1 MQDDGAKKTTAC
13 PCVEINGRLNKE
25 KPLKN
30 IENQKDLI
38 DTAPLL
44 WYLLKVPRKGARF
57 MMF

>member
-1 MQDDGAKKTTAC
+1 MNDSKHY
-13 PCVEINGRLNKE
+13 EE

-30 IENQKDLI
+30 TEKRKDLI
-38 DTAPLL
+38 DMAPLL